1 MRRHSV
7 LGIAAEQHSMTARQR
22 MTAPKTKKA
31 KPGHKTNSPARAGVV
46 MAILFLIFFLGNSDN
61 LMVSPLLP
69 LIAGEFKL
77 DVGHVGGL
85 MIPAYALAAATAA
98 LLVGPVSDKFGRR
111 RFLLAASILFG
122 ASVLCV
128 FLIRDVRVLAAIRI
142 LTGLASGT
150 FSTCSIAYVANYF
163 PYSRRGVAMSVVQ
176 AGYFAALVVGVPVA
190 TVLAQSQGWR
200 TSFAFFGSLALVA
213 FLLVLFL
220 LPEDRHSI
228 EQDLAKRVA
237 RRFDNIRVV
246 FETRQ
251 RVAAIA
257 AAFLVSA
264 GFVGFFSYLGS
275 WLQNSLG
282 LRTRDVGFFFIIVGV
297 ASLAGAFAA
306 GPLSDRFGKRLV
318 SILST
323 ILLALMLFIIPRAGW
338 GPVLFASFLTA
349 SLAFAFRQGPL
360 QALATHLVPP
370 RVQGAFVAVRNT
382 GSQIGIAV
390 SAAISGLLYKS
401 FGYGAVGLFSAITT
415 LGAAVCIFMM
425 KEPHHEHTAQ
435 ERQVVEHQP
444 RGEEA

>member
-1 MRRHSV
+1 M
-7 LGIAAEQHSMTARQR
+7 AAPRSGQTAAT
-22 MTAPKTKKA
+22 TAASTPQ
-31 KPGHKTNSPARAGVV
+31 RAGVV

-61 LMVSPLLP
+61 QMVSPLLP
-69 LIAGEFKL
+69 LIAGEFNL
-77 DVGHVGGL
+77 DVGQVGGL

-98 LLVGPVSDKFGRR
+98 LLVGPISDKFGRR
-111 RFLLAASILFG
+111 RFLLVASILFG
-122 ASVLCV
+122 LSVLSV
-128 FLIRDVRVLAAIRI
+128 FLIRDVRLLAAIRI

-176 AGYFAALVVGVPVA
+176 AGYFAALVVGVPIA
-190 TVLAQSQGWR
+190 SVLAQSRGWR
-200 TSFAFFGSLALVA
+200 TSFAFFGTLALAA
-213 FLLVLFL
+213 FLLVFFL

-228 EQDLAKRVA
+228 EQDLAERVA
-237 RRFDNIRVV
+237 RRFDNIRIV
-246 FETRQ
+246 FETRE

-282 LRTRDVGFFFIIVGV
+282 LKTRDVGFFFILVGV
-297 ASLAGAFAA
+297 ASLIGAFAA
-306 GPLSDRFGKRLV
+306 GPLADRFGKQLL
-318 SILST
+318 SIVST
-323 ILLALMLFIIPRAGW
+323 ILLAVMLFLIPRLGW
-338 GPVLFASFLTA
+338 GKVLFATFLTA

-360 QALATHLVPP
+360 QALATRLVPP

-401 FGYGAVGLFSAITT
+401 LGYGAVGLFSAVTT
-415 LGAAVCIFMM
+415 LGAAVCILMM
-425 KEPHHEHTAQ
+425 KEPGAE
-435 ERQVVEHQP
+435 QP
-444 RGEEA
+444 HKH

>member
-1 MRRHSV
+1 
-7 LGIAAEQHSMTARQR
+7 MTAS
-22 MTAPKTKKA
+22 KTSQA
-31 KPGHKTNSPARAGVV
+31 GANDQTSSPARAGVV

-61 LMVSPLLP
+61 QMVSPLLP
-69 LIAGEFKL
+69 LIAGEFNL
-77 DVGHVGGL
+77 DVGQVGGL

-122 ASVLCV
+122 VSVLSV
-128 FLIRDVRVLAAIRI
+128 FLIRDVRLLAGIRV

-163 PYSRRGVAMSVVQ
+163 PYNRRGMAMSVVQ

-190 TVLAQSQGWR
+190 SMLAQSRGWR
-200 TSFAFFGSLALVA
+200 TSFAFFGTLAVAA
-213 FLLVLFL
+213 FLLVFFL
-220 LPEDRHSI
+220 LPEDRHSL
-228 EQDLAKRVA
+228 EHDLAQRVA

-251 RVAAIA
+251 RVAGIA

-264 GFVGFFSYLGS
+264 GFVGFLSYLGS

-282 LRTRDVGFFFIIVGV
+282 LKTRDVGFFYIIVGV
-297 ASLAGAFAA
+297 VSLIGAFAA

-318 SILST
+318 SIIST
-323 ILLALMLFIIPRAGW
+323 ILLAVMLFLIPRAGW
-338 GPVLFASFLTA
+338 GPLLFASFLTA

-360 QALATHLVPP
+360 QALATRLVPP

-390 SAAISGLLYKS
+390 SAAICGLLYKTL
-401 FGYGAVGLFSAITT
+401 GYGAVGLFSAMIT

-425 KEPHHEHTAQ
+425 KESPTERSAHEQQA
-435 ERQVVEHQP
+435 
-444 RGEEA
+444 ADL

>member
-1 MRRHSV
+1 
-7 LGIAAEQHSMTARQR
+7 
-22 MTAPKTKKA
+22 MTAPKTKQA
-31 KPGHKTNSPARAGVV
+31 DASETTSAPARGGVV

-61 LMVSPLLP
+61 QMVSPLLP
-69 LIAGEFKL
+69 LIAGEFNL
-77 DVGHVGGL
+77 DVGQVGGL
-85 MIPAYALAAATAA
+85 MITAYALAAATAA
-98 LLVGPVSDKFGRR
+98 LLIGPVSDKFGRR

-122 ASVLCV
+122 VSVLSV
-128 FLIRDVRVLAAIRI
+128 FLIRDVRLLAAIRI
-142 LTGLASGT
+142 LTGFASGT

-163 PYSRRGVAMSVVQ
+163 PYERRGVAMSVVQ

-190 TVLAQSQGWR
+190 SVLAQSRGWR
-200 TSFAFFGSLALVA
+200 TSFAFFGALALAA
-213 FLLVLFL
+213 FFLVLFL
-220 LPEDRHSI
+220 LPEDRHSL
-228 EQDLAKRVA
+228 EQDLARRVA

-246 FETRQ
+246 FETRE

-297 ASLAGAFAA
+297 ASLVGAFAA

-318 SILST
+318 SIVST
-323 ILLALMLFIIPRAGW
+323 ILLAVMLFLIPRAGW

-390 SAAISGLLYKS
+390 SAATSGLLYKTY
-401 FGYGAVGLFSAITT
+401 GYGAVGVFSAITT

-425 KEPHHEHTAQ
+425 KESRHEHSA
-435 ERQVVEHQP
+435 HDP
-444 RGEEA
+444 RAADL

>member
-1 MRRHSV
+1 
-7 LGIAAEQHSMTARQR
+7 
-22 MTAPKTKKA
+22 
-31 KPGHKTNSPARAGVV
+31 
-46 MAILFLIFFLGNSDN
+46 
-61 LMVSPLLP
+61 
-69 LIAGEFKL
+69 
-77 DVGHVGGL
+77 
-85 MIPAYALAAATAA
+85 
-98 LLVGPVSDKFGRR
+98 KFGRR

-122 ASVLCV
+122 ASVLAV
-128 FLIRDVRVLAAIRI
+128 FLIRDVRVLAAIRV

-150 FSTCSIAYVANYF
+150 FSTCSIACVANYF

-176 AGYFAALVVGVPVA
+176 AGYFAALVIGVPVA

-213 FLLVLFL
+213 FLFVLFL
-220 LPEDRHSI
+220 LPEDRQSI
-228 EQDLAKRVA
+228 EQDLAERVA

-323 ILLALMLFIIPRAGW
+323 ILLATMLFLIPRAG
-338 GPVLFASFLTA
+338 
-349 SLAFAFRQGPL
+349 
-360 QALATHLVPP
+360 
-370 RVQGAFVAVRNT
+370 
-382 GSQIGIAV
+382 
-390 SAAISGLLYKS
+390 
-401 FGYGAVGLFSAITT
+401 
-415 LGAAVCIFMM
+415 
-425 KEPHHEHTAQ
+425 
-435 ERQVVEHQP
+435 
-444 RGEEA
+444 

>member
-1 MRRHSV
+1 MAVGQS
-7 LGIAAEQHSMTARQR
+7 GQT
-22 MTAPKTKKA
+22 TAPSA
-31 KPGHKTNSPARAGVV
+31 PARAGVV

-61 LMVSPLLP
+61 QMVSPLLP
-69 LIAGEFKL
+69 LIAGEFNL
-77 DVGHVGGL
+77 DVGQVGGL

-111 RFLLAASILFG
+111 KFLLAASILFG
-122 ASVLCV
+122 VSVLSV
-128 FLIRDVRVLAAIRI
+128 FLIRDVRVLASIRI

-163 PYSRRGVAMSVVQ
+163 PYNRRGVAMSVVQ

-190 TVLAQSQGWR
+190 SVLAQSRGWR
-200 TSFAFFGSLALVA
+200 TSFAFFGTLALAA
-213 FLLVLFL
+213 FLLIFFL
-220 LPEDRHSI
+220 LPEDRHLI
-228 EQDLAKRVA
+228 ERDLAQRVA

-246 FETRQ
+246 FETRE

-282 LRTRDVGFFFIIVGV
+282 LKTRDVGFFFIIVGV
-297 ASLAGAFAA
+297 ASLIGAFAA
-306 GPLSDRFGKRLV
+306 GPLSDRFGKQLV
-318 SILST
+318 SIVST
-323 ILLALMLFIIPRAGW
+323 ILLALMLFLIPRAGW

-360 QALATHLVPP
+360 QALATRLVPP

-390 SAAISGLLYKS
+390 SAAICGLLYKTL
-401 FGYGAVGLFSAITT
+401 GYSAVGLFSAITT

-425 KEPHHEHTAQ
+425 KEPRP
-435 ERQVVEHQP
+435 ERSAHDSRAAEL
-444 RGEEA
+444 

>member
-1 MRRHSV
+1 
-7 LGIAAEQHSMTARQR
+7 MTASKINQDE
-22 MTAPKTKKA
+22 ADDQKS
-31 KPGHKTNSPARAGVV
+31 SPARSGVV

-61 LMVSPLLP
+61 QMVSPLLP
-69 LIAGEFKL
+69 LIAGEFNL
-77 DVGHVGGL
+77 DVGQVGGL

-98 LLVGPVSDKFGRR
+98 LLVGPISDKFGRR

-122 ASVLCV
+122 VSVLSV
-128 FLIRDVRVLAAIRI
+128 FLIRDVRLLAAIRI

-163 PYSRRGVAMSVVQ
+163 PYDRRGAAMSVVL
-176 AGYFAALVVGVPVA
+176 AGYSAALVVGVPVA
-190 TVLAQSQGWR
+190 SVLAQSRGWR
-200 TSFAFFGSLALVA
+200 TSFAFFGTLALAA
-213 FLLVLFL
+213 FLLVFFL

-228 EQDLAKRVA
+228 EQVRAQRVA

-246 FETRQ
+246 FETRE

-282 LRTRDVGFFFIIVGV
+282 LKTRDVGFFFIIVGV
-297 ASLAGAFAA
+297 ASLIGAFAA

-323 ILLALMLFIIPRAGW
+323 ILLALMLFVIPRAGW

-360 QALATHLVPP
+360 QALATRLVPS

-382 GSQIGIAV
+382 GSQIGIAA
-390 SAAISGLLYKS
+390 SAAICGLLYKT
-401 FGYGAVGLFSAITT
+401 FGYSAVGLFSAITT
-415 LGAAVCIFMM
+415 MGAAVCILMM
-425 KEPHHEHTAQ
+425 KEPRP
-435 ERQVVEHQP
+435 ERLAHDRQ
-444 RGEEA
+444 AADL

>member
-1 MRRHSV
+1 
-7 LGIAAEQHSMTARQR
+7 
-22 MTAPKTKKA
+22 MTAPKTKQTDA
-31 KPGHKTNSPARAGVV
+31 TENTTAPARAGVV

-61 LMVSPLLP
+61 QMVSPLLP
-69 LIAGEFKL
+69 LIAGEFNL

-98 LLVGPVSDKFGRR
+98 LLVGPVSDRFGRR
-111 RFLLAASILFG
+111 RFLLAASVLFG
-122 ASVLCV
+122 VSVLSV
-128 FLIRDVRVLAAIRI
+128 FLIRDVRLLASIRI

-163 PYSRRGVAMSVVQ
+163 PYKRRGVAMSVVQ
-176 AGYFAALVVGVPVA
+176 AGYFAALVIGVPVA
-190 TVLAQSQGWR
+190 SILAQSRGWR
-200 TSFAFFGSLALVA
+200 TSFAFFGMLALGA
-213 FLLVLFL
+213 FFLVLFL
-220 LPEDRHSI
+220 LPEDRHSM
-228 EQDLAKRVA
+228 EQHLGERVA

-246 FETRQ
+246 FETRE
-251 RVAAIA
+251 RIAAIA

-282 LRTRDVGFFFIIVGV
+282 LRTRDVGLFFIIVGV
-297 ASLAGAFAA
+297 ASLVGAFAA
-306 GPLSDRFGKRLV
+306 GPLSDRFGKRRV

-323 ILLALMLFIIPRAGW
+323 ILLALMLFLIPRAGW

-360 QALATHLVPP
+360 QALATHLVPS

-382 GSQIGIAV
+382 ASQIGIAV

-401 FGYGAVGLFSAITT
+401 FGYGAVGLFSAIIT
-415 LGAAVCIFMM
+415 LGAALCIFMM
-425 KEPHHEHTAQ
+425 KEPRREHAAP
-435 ERQVVEHQP
+435 ERQAADV
-444 RGEEA
+444 

>member
-1 MRRHSV
+1 MAVTQS
-7 LGIAAEQHSMTARQR
+7 GQT
-22 MTAPKTKKA
+22 TAPSA
-31 KPGHKTNSPARAGVV
+31 PARAGVV

-61 LMVSPLLP
+61 QMISPLLP

-77 DVGHVGGL
+77 DVGQVGGM

-98 LLVGPVSDKFGRR
+98 LLIGPISDKFGRR

-122 ASVLCV
+122 VSVLSV
-128 FLIRDVRVLAAIRI
+128 FFIRDVRLLASIRI

-190 TVLAQSQGWR
+190 SVLAQSRGWR
-200 TSFAFFGSLALVA
+200 SSFAFFGALALIA
-213 FLLVLFL
+213 FLLVFFL
-220 LPEDRHSI
+220 LPEDKHSMQ
-228 EQDLAKRVA
+228 EHLSERVA

-246 FETRQ
+246 FETRE
-251 RVAAIA
+251 RIAAIA

-282 LRTRDVGFFFIIVGV
+282 LKTRDVGLFFIIVGV
-297 ASLAGAFAA
+297 ASLLGAFAA
-306 GPLSDRFGKRLV
+306 GPLADRFGKRLL

-323 ILLALMLFIIPRAGW
+323 VLLAMMLFIIPRVGW

-360 QALATHLVPP
+360 QALATRLVPP

-382 GSQIGIAV
+382 GSQIGIAA
-390 SAAISGLLYKS
+390 SAAISGLLYKA

-415 LGAAVCIFMM
+415 LGAAVCILMM
-425 KEPHHEHTAQ
+425 KEPVSDRSAVKSRPTPE
-435 ERQVVEHQP
+435 
-444 RGEEA
+444 

>member
-1 MRRHSV
+1 
-7 LGIAAEQHSMTARQR
+7 
-22 MTAPKTKKA
+22 MTAPKTKQA
-31 KPGHKTNSPARAGVV
+31 DATEPTSAPVRAGVV

-61 LMVSPLLP
+61 QMVSPLLP
-69 LIAGEFKL
+69 LIAAEFNL
-77 DVGHVGGL
+77 DVGQVGGL

-122 ASVLCV
+122 ASVLSV
-128 FLIRDVRVLAAIRI
+128 FLIRDVRLLAAIRI

-163 PYSRRGVAMSVVQ
+163 PYNRRGVAMSVVQ

-190 TVLAQSQGWR
+190 SVLAQSRGWR
-200 TSFAFFGSLALVA
+200 TSFAFFGTLALAA

-220 LPEDRHSI
+220 LPEDRRSI
-228 EQDLAKRVA
+228 EQDLATRVA

-246 FETRQ
+246 FETRE

-282 LRTRDVGFFFIIVGV
+282 LKTRDVGFFFIIVGV

-318 SILST
+318 SIVST
-323 ILLALMLFIIPRAGW
+323 ILLASMLFLIPRVGW
-338 GPVLFASFLTA
+338 GTVLFASFLTA

-360 QALATHLVPP
+360 QALATRLVPP
-370 RVQGAFVAVRNT
+370 WVQGAFVAIRNT

-390 SAAISGLLYKS
+390 SAAVSGLLYKS
-401 FGYGAVGLFSAITT
+401 FGYGAVGLFSAVTT
-415 LGAAVCIFMM
+415 LGAALCIFMM
-425 KEPHHEHTAQ
+425 KEPRHEHSAS
-435 ERQVVEHQP
+435 ERQAGDLQP
-444 RGEEA
+444 EKETT

>member
-1 MRRHSV
+1 MAVTQS
-7 LGIAAEQHSMTARQR
+7 GQT
-22 MTAPKTKKA
+22 TAPSA
-31 KPGHKTNSPARAGVV
+31 PARAGVV

-61 LMVSPLLP
+61 QMISPLLP

-77 DVGHVGGL
+77 DVGQVGGM

-98 LLVGPVSDKFGRR
+98 LLIGPISDKFGRR

-122 ASVLCV
+122 VSVLSV
-128 FLIRDVRVLAAIRI
+128 FFIRDVRLLASIRI

-190 TVLAQSQGWR
+190 SVLAQSRGWR
-200 TSFAFFGSLALVA
+200 SSFAFFGALALIA
-213 FLLVLFL
+213 FLLVFFL
-220 LPEDRHSI
+220 LPEDKHSMQ
-228 EQDLAKRVA
+228 EHLSERVA

-246 FETRQ
+246 FETRE
-251 RVAAIA
+251 RIAAIA

-282 LRTRDVGFFFIIVGV
+282 LKTRDVGLFFIIVGV
-297 ASLAGAFAA
+297 ASLLGAFAA
-306 GPLSDRFGKRLV
+306 GPLADRFGKRLL

-323 ILLALMLFIIPRAGW
+323 VLLAMMLFIIPRAGW

-360 QALATHLVPP
+360 QALATRLVPP

-382 GSQIGIAV
+382 GSQIGIAA
-390 SAAISGLLYKS
+390 SAAISGLLYKA

-415 LGAAVCIFMM
+415 LGAAVCILMM
-425 KEPHHEHTAQ
+425 KEPVSDRSAVKSRPTPE
-435 ERQVVEHQP
+435 
-444 RGEEA
+444 

>member
-1 MRRHSV
+1 MAVTQS
-7 LGIAAEQHSMTARQR
+7 GQT
-22 MTAPKTKKA
+22 TT
-31 KPGHKTNSPARAGVV
+31 PGAPARAGVV

-61 LMVSPLLP
+61 QMISPLLP

-77 DVGHVGGL
+77 DVGQVGGM

-98 LLVGPVSDKFGRR
+98 LLIGPISDKFGRR

-122 ASVLCV
+122 ASVLSV
-128 FLIRDVRVLAAIRI
+128 FFIRDVRLLASIRI

-190 TVLAQSQGWR
+190 SVLAQSRGWR
-200 TSFAFFGSLALVA
+200 SSFAFFGALALIA
-213 FLLVLFL
+213 FLLVFFL
-220 LPEDRHSI
+220 LPEDKHSLK
-228 EQDLAKRVA
+228 EHLSERVA

-246 FETRQ
+246 FETRE
-251 RVAAIA
+251 RIAAIA

-282 LRTRDVGFFFIIVGV
+282 LKTRDVGLFFIIVGV
-297 ASLAGAFAA
+297 ASLIGAFAA
-306 GPLSDRFGKRLV
+306 GPLADRFGKQLL

-323 ILLALMLFIIPRAGW
+323 VLLAMMLFIIPRVGW
-338 GPVLFASFLTA
+338 GPVLFGSFLAA

-360 QALATHLVPP
+360 QALATRLVPP

-382 GSQIGIAV
+382 GSQIGIAA
-390 SAAISGLLYKS
+390 SAAISGLLYKA

-415 LGAAVCIFMM
+415 LGAAICILMM
-425 KEPHHEHTAQ
+425 KEPVSDRSAHKQ
-435 ERQVVEHQP
+435 QP
-444 RGEEA
+444 HDA

>member
-1 MRRHSV
+1 MAVGQS
-7 LGIAAEQHSMTARQR
+7 GQT
-22 MTAPKTKKA
+22 TAPSA
-31 KPGHKTNSPARAGVV
+31 PARAGVV

-61 LMVSPLLP
+61 FMVSPLLP
-69 LIAGEFKL
+69 LIAGEFNL
-77 DVGHVGGL
+77 DVGQVGGL

-111 RFLLAASILFG
+111 RFLLAASVLFG
-122 ASVLCV
+122 VSVMSV

-150 FSTCSIAYVANYF
+150 FSTCSIAYVGNYF
-163 PYSRRGVAMSVVQ
+163 PYNRRGVAMSVVQ

-190 TVLAQSQGWR
+190 SVLAQSRGWR
-200 TSFAFFGSLALVA
+200 TSFAFFGTLALAA
-213 FLLVLFL
+213 FLLIFFL
-220 LPEDRHSI
+220 LPEDRHLI
-228 EQDLAKRVA
+228 ERDLAQRVA

-246 FETRQ
+246 FETRE

-282 LRTRDVGFFFIIVGV
+282 LKTRDVGFFFIIVGV
-297 ASLAGAFAA
+297 ASLIGAFAA
-306 GPLSDRFGKRLV
+306 GPLSDRFGKQLV
-318 SILST
+318 SIVST
-323 ILLALMLFIIPRAGW
+323 ILLALMLFLIPRAGW

-360 QALATHLVPP
+360 QALATRLVPP

-390 SAAISGLLYKS
+390 SAALCGLLYKTL
-401 FGYGAVGLFSAITT
+401 GYSAVGLFSAITT

-425 KEPHHEHTAQ
+425 KEPRP
-435 ERQVVEHQP
+435 ERSGHDSRAAEL
-444 RGEEA
+444 